1 MKTAF
6 LFAAAQLL
14 LVSTPF
20 AQGKQILHE
29 DKLEECPD
37 WAEVGECTKNPK
49 FMTENCPASCMWQA
63 AEDERTKKAIGKCFI
78 SMMISVDFFTSQ
90 IYVVH
95 TPRKMN

>member
-20 AQGKQILHE
+20 SQGKQILHE
-29 DKLEECPD
+29 DLLEECAD

-49 FMTENCPASCMWQA
+49 YMKENCPASCMWQA
-63 AEDERTKKAIGKCFI
+63 SEDERTKQAIGKRFI
-78 SMMISVDFFTSQ
+78 STMISVDSFTSQ
-90 IYVVH
+90 ICVVH